1 MAVVLCKGS
10 IQRTVL
16 AAEGHSPDFLQGKSH
31 FCIELLETAACSV
44 SSCEN
49 KATERSHEK
58 NCLLSQF
65 SQASVKSF
73 SPMLMVIIFK
83 LLISG
88 SKYVFCF
95 VIYNKKL
102 MLPYKNLSFLLIRK
116 KAIPVTLFFKLSSNL
131 TAKYFSF

>member
-1 MAVVLCKGS
+1 M
-10 IQRTVL
+10 
-16 AAEGHSPDFLQGKSH
+16 
-31 FCIELLETAACSV
+31 

-58 NCLLSQF
+58 NCLF
-65 SQASVKSF
+65 FHKEASVKTF
-73 SPMLMVIIFK
+73 SPMLMVIVFK

-116 KAIPVTLFFKLSSNL
+116 KSNSSDPVF
-131 TAKYFSF
+131 